1 MLRNEQECGASA
13 GRSRNAL
20 FPALAAVAVFCVLGA
35 VATRFTPP
43 TTATTPSLTSSSTET
58 TYSAE
63 TSYSIE
69 STTQK
74 DPCTT
79 AKSHDCDDDDLV
91 PGNYTI
97 KDSDFYYFDLNCT
110 ANYDNTSWYTPEVCG
125 GDYTVCTGWKEAYG
139 NDTATWSFCGDA
151 CVHGS
156 SWFVICTYMVWAHAE
171 EACSGSY
178 NPEFY
183 GMRGNGGGYVFNVSD
198 SRYVFNVSDS
208 RRRLGEARPALG
220 PALRGSSTD
229 ALLLDE
235 STHRRLD
242 GCGKHAYCDVCDANG
257 TENQYCKDVLN
268 DTSITTEENEFVRA
282 AVIMDEAM
290 GDFCADWG
298 LL

>member
-13 GRSRNAL
+13 GRTRNAL

-58 TYSAE
+58 
-63 TSYSIE
+63 SYSVE

-91 PGNYTI
+91 PGNYTV

-156 SWFVICTYMVWAHAE
+156 SWFVICT
-171 EACSGSY
+171 
-178 NPEFY
+178 
-183 GMRGNGGGYVFNVSD
+183 VS
-198 SRYVFNVSDS
+198 FFF
-208 RRRLGEARPALG
+208 LHLFQA
-220 PALRGSSTD
+220 
-229 ALLLDE
+229 
-235 STHRRLD
+235 
-242 GCGKHAYCDVCDANG
+242 
-257 TENQYCKDVLN
+257 
-268 DTSITTEENEFVRA
+268 FVR
-282 AVIMDEAM
+282 
-290 GDFCADWG
+290 CS
-298 LL
+298 